1 MAAALPA
8 VAPIRF
14 HSLVRRRKSS
24 NSPESRARERVK
36 KNSLSGAR
44 RIDIESAAPRRLSQQ
59 AMAISKANEGWQ
71 Y

>member
-1 MAAALPA
+1 M
-8 VAPIRF
+8 
-14 HSLVRRRKSS
+14 SS
-24 NSPESRARERVK
+24 
-36 KNSLSGAR
+36 AR